1 MSKKFKV
8 GFTTLEECEV
18 RNYAIVKADTAEEA
32 KSILKHIIVDEEENP
47 YASDDDRILA
57 VEWEDGKATDVI
69 VGTNGIHSVVEDIYG
84 IGEHVEEI
92 KEKETIRLSIPMY
105 VNFEIPADELTEEQ
119 AEKLKKVSGE
129 TPACLIRYAGA
140 EPERLSEEEIE
151 DIYEEVV
158 YPLSRE
164 IIRDPEKYNPKI
176 GTEIEEPDE
185 TTAIFVEAKRRANE
199 KKSNKMWD
207 IPI

>member
-1 MSKKFKV
+1 MSKKLFKV
-8 GFTTLEECEV
+8 DFVTLEEC
-18 RNYAIVKADTAEEA
+18 RIKNYAEVEAETKEEA
-32 KSILKHIIVDEEENP
+32 KEIIEKCVKYNINP
-47 YASDDDRILA
+47 YCAYDEKIKS
-57 VEWEDGKATDVI
+57 VEWENGNVFDI
-69 VGTNGIHSVVEDIYG
+69 VESISGIRDASEDIYD
-84 IGEHVEEI
+84 IGEHIEKI
-92 KEKETIRLSIPMY
+92 KEKKTVKITIPMY
-105 VNFEIPADELTEEQ
+105 VNFEIPTDELTEEQ
-119 AEKLKKVSGE
+119 VEKLKKVSGE

-185 TTAIFVEAKRRANE
+185 TTAIFVEVT
-199 KKSNKMWD
+199 KKESK
-207 IPI
+207 